1 MSNAL
6 SFCVFIIIINV
17 LHSIGL
23 FGGGKREQW
32 CRPCAGRQ
40 PQRVRRRNH
49 RHEDEG
55 TPESGILMMSLTS

>member
-6 SFCVFIIIINV
+6 SCVFIIIINV

-32 CRPCAGRQ
+32 CCPPTTKGKAEEPSSRG
-40 PQRVRRRNH
+40 
-49 RHEDEG
+49 
-55 TPESGILMMSLTS
+55 